1 MDISNGLILAACGLF
16 AGLLSGV
23 LGIGGGIILVPIIK
37 SLGYSPVEAVATSSL
52 AIVMTSISGSVQ
64 NWRMGNL
71 DLKKVILL
79 GLPSIFTAQI
89 GVGLASLFPEY
100 LLLGAFSIFLIINI
114 FLSNARKK
122 LITKG
127 ETTPNIRINPT
138 IARSLTG
145 GLTGI
150 LAGLFGIGGGVILVP
165 LQMLLLREKIKSAIQ
180 TSLGVI
186 VITSISA
193 TIGHSTQGNVLF
205 IKGILLG
212 TFGLI
217 GAQVTTRFLPR
228 LPTKVVSLSFSI
240 LLVIISIYMMYQ
252 AYGLYHIQNFN
263 IKG

>member
-100 LLLGAFSIFLIINI
+100 LLLGA
-114 FLSNARKK
+114 
-122 LITKG
+122 
-127 ETTPNIRINPT
+127 
-138 IARSLTG
+138 
-145 GLTGI
+145 
-150 LAGLFGIGGGVILVP
+150 LV
-165 LQMLLLREKIKSAIQ
+165 
-180 TSLGVI
+180 
-186 VITSISA
+186 
-193 TIGHSTQGNVLF
+193 F
-205 IKGILLG
+205 
-212 TFGLI
+212 F
-217 GAQVTTRFLPR
+217 
-228 LPTKVVSLSFSI
+228 
-240 LLVIISIYMMYQ
+240 
-252 AYGLYHIQNFN
+252 
-263 IKG
+263 